1 MKLFMKFLTC
11 WVGQAMNI
19 IGINFK
25 QAPLDVRSK
34 FAFNRE
40 DIQTFREELFSKAD
54 KINQCVVISTCNRCE
69 ICIDGDLKDVD
80 FLQHFICEYK
90 NIDYDSA
97 IKYFNVFLEEKAI
110 RHLTR
115 VACGIDSMI
124 LGEDEILRQLKD
136 AYQDSLEAGATG
148 YEFNTI
154 FQMVIAAA
162 KDIKTSTGLSET
174 PVSVGTLT
182 ANLVASL
189 PGEHKKVMII
199 GITGK
204 IGSITAMNIAYKGNV
219 EIIGTSRL
227 HGVKTAEASE
237 ISEKSSVKLS
247 NLLVDPN
254 VTLID
259 YSKRYEY
266 ISDVD
271 VVISATTSP
280 HYTITRNDL
289 IACKDIKTPK
299 VFIDLA
305 VPPDIDR
312 SVADI
317 EGVEL
322 YDIDYF
328 NTLARNN
335 NQLKQTKAQIAEK
348 SAEEWARNI
357 EKELKIHDLIEQ
369 IPVIEKAVN
378 EKGIGKL
385 IYSLRKM
392 ADKEQVDG
400 ISKWLTD
407 YVGSVN

>member
-1 MKLFMKFLTC
+1 
-11 WVGQAMNI
+11 
-19 IGINFK
+19 
-25 QAPLDVRSK
+25 
-34 FAFNRE
+34 
-40 DIQTFREELFSKAD
+40 
-54 KINQCVVISTCNRCE
+54 
-69 ICIDGDLKDVD
+69 
-80 FLQHFICEYK
+80 
-90 NIDYDSA
+90 
-97 IKYFNVFLEEKAI
+97 
-110 RHLTR
+110 
-115 VACGIDSMI
+115 
-124 LGEDEILRQLKD
+124 
-136 AYQDSLEAGATG
+136 
-148 YEFNTI
+148 
-154 FQMVIAAA
+154 
-162 KDIKTSTGLSET
+162 
-174 PVSVGTLT
+174 
-182 ANLVASL
+182 
-189 PGEHKKVMII
+189 
-199 GITGK
+199 
-204 IGSITAMNIAYKGNV
+204 MNIAYKGNV

-254 VTLID
+254 VKLID

-289 IACKDIKTPK
+289 IARKDIKTPK

-312 SVADI
+312 SLADI